1 MGDLTPFF
9 LLQKY
14 LTNVL
19 TGVKTYVK
27 LKV

>member
-1 MGDLTPFF
+1 MGVFTPFF

-19 TGVKTYVK
+19 TRVKAYVK